1 VANACCVVCNA
12 SVAGD
17 TKLAKKPSLEH
28 LVPEGHD
35 GLGLGPGA
43 AAGMDEYYDDFNTDS
58 SQEINS
64 SATSF
69 TRQRTFNRMCVQPG
83 LPCTMPAWAVAGT
96 CQPVSFGYVASVAS
110 LLALRGLGWR
120 LVG

>member
-1 VANACCVVCNA
+1 VCNA

-69 TRQRTFNRMCVQPG
+69 TRQRTFNRMCVQPS
-83 LPCTMPAWAVAGT
+83 LPHNACVGCRKT
-96 CQPVSFGYVASVAS
+96 CQPVDIGYVASVAS
-110 LLALRGLGWR
+110 WL
-120 LVG
+120 